1 MAFILANESNNN
13 YTFVCNISGSEVK
26 VYAPN
31 IETAIKRAKAVVE
44 AKNKADIQ
52 KNQLKF

>member
-1 MAFILANESNNN
+1 MAFILSNESNNK
-13 YTFVCNISGSEVK
+13 YTFICNISGSEVK

-31 IETAIKRAKAVVE
+31 IETAIKRAKTVVE
-44 AKNKADIQ
+44 AQNKADIQ

>member
-1 MAFILANESNNN
+1 MAFILANESSNN

>member
-13 YTFVCNISGSEVK
+13 YTFVCNISGTEVK

-52 KNQLKF
+52 INQMKF

>member
-1 MAFILANESNNN
+1 MTYMLTNESNNN
-13 YTFVCNISGSEVK
+13 YTFKGIISGTEIK

-31 IETAIKRAKAVVE
+31 IETATKRAKAVVE

-52 KNQLKF
+52 KHKMEF

>member
-1 MAFILANESNNN
+1 MAFILSNESNNK
-13 YTFVCNISGSEVK
+13 YTFICNTSGSEVK

-31 IETAIKRAKAVVE
+31 IETAIKRAKTVVE
-44 AKNKADIQ
+44 AQNKADIQ

>member
-31 IETAIKRAKAVVE
+31 IETAIKRAKAVVD

-52 KNQLKF
+52 KNQLQF

>member
-1 MAFILANESNNN
+1 MAFILVNESNNN

-31 IETAIKRAKAVVE
+31 IETAIKRAEAFVE
-44 AKNKADIQ
+44 DQNKADIQ

>member
-1 MAFILANESNNN
+1 LAFILATESNNN
-13 YTFVCNISGSEVK
+13 YTFVCTISGYEVK

-31 IETAIKRAKAVVE
+31 IETAIERAKAVVE

>member
-1 MAFILANESNNN
+1 MAFILANESSNN

-31 IETAIKRAKAVVE
+31 IETAIKRAKTVVE